1 MDEGEAKRRRVDP
14 QRPAWAPGGRVEPPA
29 PMELTQLPKELL
41 IMIID
46 RSPDSALMSLKVV
59 TKLTGELAMADP
71 RHASIHQIKTAVLA
85 FFGARFRHAVSP
97 EARLAAV
104 DAYRGP
110 RLQLI
115 KGPDGAE
122 FAAGRNGLWFADKGD
137 MMRAYDD
144 AVSANAASIRFAY
157 DRGARRLYVAI
168 GDNLPMHGSDH
179 SDSLIEVD
187 GDVVYQTWPL
197 RPPPRPHRRYI
208 CLGRRRFFSKSDA
221 ESHVRDYM
229 NSGGARTIP
238 EEDLPMVSALIMRH
252 PRAAMEWSG
261 QSSELM
267 VDHLDAH
274 RQEGF
279 NFRIVGPN
287 PLRWYNTRR
296 YHGNCVG
303 LKVALDMNAKLAFE
317 RWISEKFGVRQD
329 PVEGG
334 SVDPL

>member
-1 MDEGEAKRRRVDP
+1 
-14 QRPAWAPGGRVEPPA
+14 
-29 PMELTQLPKELL
+29 MELTQLPKELL

-46 RSPDSALMSLKVV
+46 RSPDSALMSLKVA

-208 CLGRRRFFSKSDA
+208 CLGPRRFFSKSDA

-229 NSGGARTIP
+229 NRGARTIP
-238 EEDLPMVSALIMRH
+238 EEDLPMVSALMMRH
-252 PRAAMEWSG
+252 PKAVMEWSG

-296 YHGNCVG
+296 YHGSCVG

-317 RWISEKFGVRQD
+317 RWMEKVFGVLQD
-329 PVEGG
+329 PVFLEENGG
-334 SVDPL
+334 DVGAAAV